1 MADKLE
7 KMIEQPT
14 VFDSDQ
20 QLLGSVYAKALLAHG
35 KEIGKLD
42 ALVEQ
47 LEAVVGVIG
56 EVPGFKDLL
65 ESPRIA
71 YDVKAQI
78 IETAFANKVDR
89 VLVNFLKLVVKKGR
103 IDCARSI
110 SVSARQ
116 MQHEMAGRV
125 EAVLTSAEVV
135 DESIRKSIS
144 DRLAAVLGKA
154 VSLQAVVD
162 PAIIGGFTVRVGDTV
177 YDASLANQLA
187 QVRKKAIQR
196 TSDTIREK
204 LERFISG

>member
-1 MADKLE
+1 MADRLE

-42 ALVEQ
+42 ILVEQ
-47 LEAVVGVIG
+47 LESAVGVIG
-56 EVPGFKDLL
+56 EVSGFRDLL

-71 YDVKAQI
+71 YDAKAQI
-78 IETAFANKVDR
+78 IDKAFGQKLDG

-110 SVSARQ
+110 SAAARKL
-116 MQHEMAGRV
+116 QHEMAGRV
-125 EAVLTSAEVV
+125 EAVLTSAEIV
-135 DESIRKSIS
+135 DETTRQSIS
-144 DRLAAVLGKA
+144 DRLSKILGQV
-154 VSLQAVVD
+154 VSLQTVVD
-162 PAIIGGFTVRVGDTV
+162 PSIIGGFTVRVGDTV

-187 QVRKKAIQR
+187 QMRKKAIQR

-204 LERFISG
+204 LDRFISG